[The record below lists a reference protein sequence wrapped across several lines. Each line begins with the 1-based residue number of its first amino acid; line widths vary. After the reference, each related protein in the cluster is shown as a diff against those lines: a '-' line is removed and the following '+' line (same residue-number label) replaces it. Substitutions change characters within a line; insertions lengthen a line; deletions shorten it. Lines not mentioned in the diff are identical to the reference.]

1 MAESPRLGRREFLIG
16 IPTLLAARRLL
27 AQAPAKPIRL
37 RAYSHVALTVTDP
50 NRSIDF
56 YRGLFG
62 LSVLTRAADGGR
74 LQIGA
79 GPQYLD
85 VSVTA
90 ANPVP
95 RIDRFGFSV
104 DDFTMDGV
112 LRTLQAHGVNRSTG
126 QPGPMQVVRAADAPE
141 VAIGDPDG
149 IRFQLAD
156 ATFSRGSSPQASTTK
171 GLLLAKDFSHVTVF
185 VSDGSRSNTFYRD
198 LFGMSIRSM
207 QGPNSPT
214 LAVGSGVQFAMFAA
228 GAGPTTRQPSINH
241 VCLSVE
247 RFDQDAIIKALESYG
262 IKRRENQT
270 GPVGPLRHYVS
281 VRKEDR
287 GGAKDGTPELYFT
300 DPDGILVQIQDVTYC
315 GGAGYLGNVCTVG

>member
-1 MAESPRLGRREFLIG
+1 MAESTSIGRREFLIG
-16 IPTLLAARRLL
+16 IPSLLAARRLL

-50 NRSIDF
+50 KRSIDF
-56 YRGLFG
+56 YQGLFG
-62 LSVLTRAADGGR
+62 LSVRTRAADGGR

-85 VSVTA
+85 VSVKA
-90 ANPVP
+90 ANTVP
-95 RIDRFGFSV
+95 RIDRFGFNV

-112 LRTLQAHGVNRSTG
+112 LSTLQAHGVNRSTG

-141 VAIGDPDG
+141 VAVGDPDG

-171 GLLLAKDFSHVTVF
+171 GLLPAKDFSHVTVF
-185 VSDGSRSNTFYRD
+185 VSDGSRSNKFYRD
-198 LFGMSIRSM
+198 LFGMPIRSM

-228 GAGPTTRQPSINH
+228 GAGPTTRQPGINH
-241 VCLSVE
+241 WCLNVE
-247 RFDQDAIIKALESYG
+247 RFDQDAIIKALEGYG
-262 IKRRENQT
+262 IKPRDNQT

-300 DPDGILVQIQDVTYC
+300 DPDGILVQVQDVTYC